1 MTALWEDVNQKPG
14 HHAEKN
20 AWWSGEGVHV
30 IRNKLAYGDYILA
43 PPVVVDTKRDLYELA
58 YDLHND
64 HDRFREAAIKARDNE
79 SVLVILTENDEGVAC
94 LADLAD
100 WIESK
105 AHFTTRKAKSGGRV
119 KRRYVG
125 TQMYKT
131 CSTMTRKYGLRF
143 EFCTPQEAGARV
155 LSILK
160 GGGYGKAN
168 EAE

>member
-20 AWWSGEGVHV
+20 GWWSGNGIGV

-43 PPVVVDTKRDLYELA
+43 PKRVVDTKRDLYELA

-64 HDRFREAAIKARDNE
+64 HERFREAAIKARDNE
-79 SVLVILTENDEGVAC
+79 SELVILTENDEGVSS
-94 LADLAD
+94 LDELAD
-100 WIESK
+100 WIEPK
-105 AHFTTRKAKSGGRV
+105 AHFSKRKAQSGGRV

-125 TQMYKT
+125 TSMYKT
-131 CSTMTRKYGLRF
+131 CKTMERKYGLRF
-143 EFCTPQEAGARV
+143 EFCTPSEAGARV

-160 GGGYGKAN
+160 EGEDG
-168 EAE
+168 